1 MHENQTVD
9 FVKEKV
15 NFVIGASILI
25 FYVAIIVVFCN
36 ASQNSNKKKLVFTQL
51 CLGDMKTWRSLWFS
65 TKIIIFKSILVNA
78 PKFYLL
84 SIKTL

>member
-51 CLGDMKTWRSLWFS
+51 CLGDMKT
-65 TKIIIFKSILVNA
+65 
-78 PKFYLL
+78 
-84 SIKTL
+84 

>member
-25 FYVAIIVVFCN
+25 FSVAIIVVFCN
-36 ASQNSNKKKLVFTQL
+36 ASQNSNKKKISFYSV
-51 CLGDMKTWRSLWFS
+51 MPWRNENM
-65 TKIIIFKSILVNA
+65 TIILIFD
-78 PKFYLL
+78 
-84 SIKTL
+84 